1 MGDLGLVMDSENMG
15 VKIKKVSFD
24 WKEVNKS
31 ELSSCYRVSCKLTTD
46 SGIEIEGSYF
56 YQWYKSGTTLSGPFN
71 WVQAPEAN
79 AEVSAFNVALERA
92 RQVLPMIIVPNN
104 FNLN

>member
-1 MGDLGLVMDSENMG
+1 MDSENIG

-31 ELSSCYRVSCKLTTD
+31 EVSSCYRVSCKITTD

-56 YQWYKSGTTLSGPFN
+56 YQWYKSGATPPGPFR
-71 WVQAPEAN
+71 WDQTPEAN

-92 RQVLPMIIVPNN
+92 SQVLPMIIVPNN